1 MSVLPQLERDLFEAA
16 ERRLAASDDS
26 SLGVGRPALRGL
38 SLRRLSLRGLSLR
51 GLSLRG
57 LSHSGRWNRGL
68 TRRLRVPAVAL
79 VCLLAATTIALAAS
93 GVILTGTPV
102 RPEEVLNPNVGEGV
116 PAPGASQLL
125 PLRVPDPEGG
135 LPWGMR
141 IVHTTR
147 GEICI
152 QIGRVQNG
160 QLGELGIDGAFDDDG
175 RFHPMP
181 ADALPADEFHG
192 HIFGQWVANANTSC
206 RLTGEA
212 SVDTD
217 VGVERSAAAN
227 ANPANSPLHDLRDVY
242 SGILGPQAVSV
253 SYRAGK
259 RDLSIPVVPPIGA
272 YLIVRRAAA
281 GQKMGSGGA
290 SIGTEGDL
298 APSPPLTTITYRL
311 DGRICQRGRSLAPW
325 ETSHLAN
332 PCPRRRL
339 MVRVARPRELH
350 QAPHV
355 RLQIAGNAI
364 VAAEVRFTAPFAVT
378 SAHQEYLVAIPST
391 TCQASGIR
399 GYGMT
404 LESFARDVQR
414 GAPLTAR
421 LDYPFESS
429 CGRRAVTID
438 VFYQRAGEPR
448 VLVGSTVVH
457 APPGLRLA
465 PAHFG
470 AHFLRR
476 HLGGP

>member
-16 ERRLAASDDS
+16 ERRLAGVGDS
-26 SLGVGRPALRGL
+26 SPAADAQGARGVSRVV
-38 SLRRLSLRGLSLR
+38 
-51 GLSLRG
+51 
-57 LSHSGRWNRGL
+57 
-68 TRRLRVPAVAL
+68 RRLRVPAIAL

-93 GVILTGTPV
+93 GVILTGAPV

-147 GEICI
+147 GEICM

-160 QLGELGIDGAFDDDG
+160 QLGELGIDGAFHDDG

-192 HIFGQWVANANTSC
+192 HIFSQWLANATTTCGLS
-206 RLTGEA
+206 GEA
-212 SVDTD
+212 SVDNH

-227 ANPANSPLHDLRDVY
+227 ANPANSPLRDLRDIY

-259 RDLSIPVVPPIGA
+259 RDLSVAVLPRIGA

-298 APSPPLTTITYRL
+298 APSPPLTTITYQL
-311 DGRICQRGRSLAPW
+311 DGRLCRRGPTVAPW
-325 ETSHLAN
+325 ETSHLAD
-332 PCPRRRL
+332 PCPWPRYPHH
-339 MVRVARPRELH
+339 RVPTRDLH
-350 QAPHV
+350 QPLRVH
-355 RLQIAGNAI
+355 LQIAGKAI
-364 VAAEVRFTAPFAVT
+364 VGVEVHFTAPFAVT
-378 SAHQEYLVAIPST
+378 SAHQEYAVAITST
-391 TCQASGIR
+391 TCKATGSR
-399 GYGMT
+399 GYGMV
-404 LESFARDVQR
+404 LESLAQDVQR
-414 GAPLTAR
+414 GALLTAR
-421 LDYPFESS
+421 LGYPFENS
-429 CGRRAVTID
+429 CGRRAVTIE

-448 VLVGSTVVH
+448 VLVGSTVAH

-465 PAHFG
+465 PANFG
-470 AHFLRR
+470 EHFLRR